1 MGQPS
6 QPPGENSIVAGKYRL
21 VGLLGRGGMGS
32 VWEGVHTTLGTRVAV
47 KFIET
52 EFAHHEEVRD
62 RFFNEAFAAARLQSK
77 HIVQVYDHGV
87 DDGGRPYIVMEF
99 LSGEPLDQRLVREGT
114 LTLPDLASL
123 LQQVC
128 RAVKKAHDA
137 GIIHRDLKP
146 ENVFL
151 VWDEEDRRDLVKV
164 VDFGIAKFTDR
175 SGITSAT
182 RTGAVIGTPHFMSP
196 EQARGLKAVDERAD
210 VWSIGVIAYRAVTGV
225 LPFDGEAVGDL
236 LVKICTQEPAPPSSH
251 VPLPA
256 EFDRWMERALAK
268 DPNERFAGVE
278 QQASALLAAAGA
290 SDTDF
295 VLSSKGERREAK
307 TSGSAGKAGGKGAKG
322 GKRLEESAIGADTS
336 SPVAAS
342 SGPGSSRNG
351 RGLVWSLAAV
361 LLASVGGLFF
371 WSANSGSSKAPDAEP
386 PAAGGALTSALVQ
399 ALSAPVFASA
409 GPVVAPT
416 SGNGEAAAS
425 SALAAASAL
434 GTTAPVDLNAGDSQ
448 PEQACL
454 GPSEGA
460 ASGRGEEQ
468 KTGASKPKPRSPAKP
483 PKPPA
488 PAGRKD
494 ELGY

>member
-114 LTLPDLASL
+114 LTLHDLASL

-268 DPNERFAGVE
+268 DPNERFASVE

-295 VLSSKGERREAK
+295 VLSSKGGRREAK
-307 TSGSAGKAGGKGAKG
+307 APGSAGKAGKG
-322 GKRLEESAIGADTS
+322 GKRLEDSVIGADTS

-342 SGPGSSRNG
+342 SGPGSSRTG

-361 LLASVGGLFF
+361 LLATVGGLFF

-386 PAAGGALTSALVQ
+386 PAAGGALTSALAQ
-399 ALSAPVFASA
+399 ALSAPVFAPA

-416 SGNGEAAAS
+416 SASSEPAAS
-425 SALAAASAL
+425 SSAVAASAL
-434 GTTAPVDLNAGDSQ
+434 GTAAPVAANAGNSK
-448 PEQACL
+448 PEQAASSP
-454 GPSEGA
+454 GEGA
-460 ASGRGEEQ
+460 ASGPSEEQ
-468 KTGASKPKPRSPAKP
+468 KAGASRPKPRGPAKP